1 MNLSKLLSFEQGR
14 ITFFETLTK
23 HPENWQQNPTPLC
36 IVRKMLDK
44 TSLEEKKILVLFNIE
59 FLQVLVEERKIN
71 PENIYYIADNELE
84 YLSANKIFKVQS
96 YCLSDFSVPALN
108 KLIAGI
114 DMKFDVVFSNPPYNS
129 SIDIEILSSVYP
141 FVNEVIAIHP
151 SPWLYD
157 KKDKIK
163 TNFKSAINTH
173 VKSIEILPVNSFA
186 GIQLPNKINI
196 IHIDANYSGS
206 FVMKE
211 IDKEPY
217 NFDSI
222 LELTPASSE
231 HTLFEPFFTKV
242 EDFIKKN
249 GSLFEHTIDI
259 STFPIGIVNFEDE
272 WYCQLADTIGQPD
285 RPEHYGFL
293 LKDWTGNYGLRKTGL
308 DANGNPLIKIRKEKE
323 VKETAIKNSFKF
335 STMEEMHNFIDALR
349 TDFMRFCLVKVKK
362 NKHLESGELKFVP
375 WLDFTQKWDDKKLF
389 ETFDISEDIQKA
401 IKEFIPEYYGIRK

>member
-84 YLSANKIFKVQS
+84 YLSAIKIFKVQS
-96 YCLSDFSVPALN
+96 YKLSDFSVPALK

>member
-84 YLSANKIFKVQS
+84 YLSAIKIFKVQS
-96 YCLSDFSVPALN
+96 YKLSDFSVPVLK